1 MKCSQQ
7 VPKGLQLYSHCPF
20 PPSRAGV
27 KMYVFIRWV
36 STQFCILEHEVE
48 TVWCATFQSKAFVFS
63 LLLLQCLV
71 ENVILKLLLYIC
83 QCHKDVLIFPK
94 VCPCAG
100 TKWLF
105 SLYYVPLP
113 QYVML
118 HLMST
123 SQMTRKLFH
132 IQSPTESI
140 ADKLSH
146 FLILRPTPSGGRLQL
161 QSVAVSLVQG
171 GHVNQSSTAFT
182 CLWEAALILV
192 SFPLVAGTAV
202 LMFLQAA
209 EQWWQVIMWATWSCS
224 ALLVKRFVW
233 LHAASPLRESSWLT
247 CFPTLQGPWKEEQ
260 VSCSSGDES
269 THCLGG
275 EKSSTF
281 AIH

>member
-36 STQFCILEHEVE
+36 SIQFCILEHEVE

-83 QCHKDVLIFPK
+83 QCHKGVLIFPK

-113 QYVML
+113 QCVML

-140 ADKLSH
+140 ADIS
-146 FLILRPTPSGGRLQL
+146 RPPSWYSGPHHQEGDCSYNPL
-161 QSVAVSLVQG
+161 QSPLFRDGMWIRAPLPSLACGRQ
-171 GHVNQSSTAFT
+171 H
-182 CLWEAALILV
+182 
-192 SFPLVAGTAV
+192 
-202 LMFLQAA
+202 
-209 EQWWQVIMWATWSCS
+209 
-224 ALLVKRFVW
+224 
-233 LHAASPLRESSWLT
+233 
-247 CFPTLQGPWKEEQ
+247 
-260 VSCSSGDES
+260 
-269 THCLGG
+269 
-275 EKSSTF
+275 
-281 AIH
+281 